1 MSAAISSSVP
11 GRVPALGILDI
22 PGLNEETGKG
32 LEIFGWRDSDGLM
45 IRGGFL
51 SEEDRKTL
59 IALARDGSSLCRV
72 TRRANALVLLD
83 DGMSCQQVARVLLFD
98 DDTIRGWYDLF
109 EQDGVEGL
117 SRFDM
122 GGSSSK
128 MTAEQTEA
136 LKAWVAATLP
146 RSTRQV
152 GAWLKKEFGLVY
164 ESRSGLIALL
174 HRLGLEYHKPEV
186 ISRKLDPETQ
196 KAFIA
201 SYEKLLNSL
210 PDDEV
215 VLFGDA
221 VHPTHAAR
229 PVGCW
234 APKKQKLAIE
244 QTSGRERINIH
255 GAVDLETGQTR
266 MIEADTVNAIS
277 TIQLLEALEALY
289 PLMACIHLFLDNA
302 RYHHAKLVTEWLSRP
317 GCRIKLHF
325 LPAYCPHLNPIE
337 RLWGV
342 MHKNITHNRCHDT
355 CGQFAEATLH
365 FLRDE
370 VPRRWAEFRSYISDN
385 FRVIS
390 PKEFRLLG

>member
-1 MSAAISSSVP
+1 
-11 GRVPALGILDI
+11 
-22 PGLNEETGKG
+22 
-32 LEIFGWRDSDGLM
+32 M

-51 SEEDRKTL
+51 SEEDREAL
-59 IALARDGSSLCRV
+59 VALARDGSSLCRV
-72 TRRANALVLLD
+72 TRRANAMVLLD
-83 DGMSCQQVARVLLFD
+83 DGMSCQEVAKVLLFD

-122 GGSSSK
+122 GGGSSK
-128 MTAEQTEA
+128 MTAEQAEA
-136 LKAWVAATLP
+136 LKAWATATLP
-146 RSTRQV
+146 RSTRRV
-152 GAWLKKEFGLVY
+152 GAWIKKEFGLVY
-164 ESRSGLIALL
+164 ESRSGLVALL

-186 ISRKLDPETQ
+186 IPRNLDEEKQ
-196 KAFIA
+196 AAFIA
-201 SYEKLLNSL
+201 GYEKLLNAL

-215 VLFGDA
+215 VLFADA

-234 APKKQKLAIE
+234 APKEQNLAIE

-255 GAVDLETGQTR
+255 GAIDLETGQTR

-277 TIQLLEALEALY
+277 TIQLLESLQALY
-289 PLMACIHLFLDNA
+289 PLIACIHVFLDNA
-302 RYHHAKLVTEWLSRP
+302 RYHHAKLVSEWLSRP

-342 MHKNITHNRCHDT
+342 MHKNVTHNQCHDT
-355 CGQFAEATLH
+355 RGEFADATLR
-365 FLRDE
+365 FLSEE
-370 VPRRWAEFRSYISDN
+370 VPRRWAEFRSAVTDN
-385 FRVIS
+385 FRIIS
-390 PKEFRLLG
+390 PKAFRLLG